1 MEFALAVD
9 IGGTKATVA
18 IVDSNF
24 AVRHRVEIST
34 GDGKELE
41 TKLFEAAK
49 EILAQHQG
57 DLVGVGIGSAGPL
70 DIDKGTISP
79 VNIPGWRNFDV
90 VSLFQN
96 LTKNQK
102 VVLRGDGMAVAD
114 AEFQLGAGRGSRNML
129 GMVVSTGVG
138 GGLILGGQLIPGE
151 SGNVSFFGHHTINH
165 SGRLCACGRIG
176 CVEAYASGPSMVK
189 QAIERGWKS
198 NNNDFISLAED
209 ARQGSALALEVIDEG
224 AHALA
229 AGIINVA
236 AINDLEL
243 IVIGGGVSHAGDVYW
258 EPLLRH
264 ISAELSHFSFLS
276 GLRVKKAELL
286 RDSGIL
292 GAALGVL
299 KPAQ

>member
-18 IVDSNF
+18 IVDSTF
-24 AVRHRVEIST
+24 AVHHRIEIST
-34 GDGKELE
+34 GDSKDLE
-41 TKLFEAAK
+41 TTLFEAAK
-49 EILAQHQG
+49 EVLAQYQG
-57 DLVGVGIGSAGPL
+57 DLLGVGIGSAGPL
-70 DIDKGTISP
+70 DIDKGAISP

-90 VSLFQN
+90 VSFFQN
-96 LTKNQK
+96 LSKNQN

-114 AEFQLGAGRGSRNML
+114 AEFHLGAGRGSSNML

-151 SGNVSFFGHHTINH
+151 SGNASFFGHHTINH

-198 NNNDFISLAED
+198 ESNDFISLAED
-209 ARQGSALALEVIDEG
+209 ARQGGALALEVIDEG

-229 AGIINVA
+229 VGIINVA
-236 AINDLEL
+236 AVNDLEL

-264 ISAELSHFSFLS
+264 IAAELTHFSFLS

-292 GAALGVL
+292 GAALGII

>member
-18 IVDSNF
+18 IVDSTF

-34 GDGKELE
+34 GDGKDLE
-41 TKLFEAAK
+41 TKLFEAGK

-114 AEFQLGAGRGSRNML
+114 AEFKLGAGRGSRNML

-165 SGRLCACGRIG
+165 LGRLCACGRIG
-176 CVEAYASGPSMVK
+176 CVEAYASGPSMVM

-229 AGIINVA
+229 VGIINVA

-299 KPAQ
+299 RPAQ